1 MTKRAEL
8 SVFSLALAQKK
19 SNKKSSFNKY
29 NECGTIELVYRVKRT
44 VGKIL
49 LLCLTVFVFSVF
61 ICYLD
66 CGSEALYLDDMSKE
80 LLVSQ
85 LQMKVNI
92 FKNNAIIKNMAVTVS
107 YSDAKG
113 MHEMDLREMKPE
125 RYMVIRP
132 GKHRIHVEV

>member
-1 MTKRAEL
+1 MSFVKMKM
-8 SVFSLALAQKK
+8 SVFTEMKTGIMK
-19 SNKKSSFNKY
+19 
-29 NECGTIELVYRVKRT
+29 
-44 VGKIL
+44 
-49 LLCLTVFVFSVF
+49 
-61 ICYLD
+61 
-66 CGSEALYLDDMSKE
+66 
-80 LLVSQ
+80 
-85 LQMKVNI
+85 MKVNI